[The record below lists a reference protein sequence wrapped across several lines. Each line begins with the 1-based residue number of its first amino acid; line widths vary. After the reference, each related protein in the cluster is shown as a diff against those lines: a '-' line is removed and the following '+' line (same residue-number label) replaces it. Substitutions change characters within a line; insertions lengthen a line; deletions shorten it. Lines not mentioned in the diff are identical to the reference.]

1 MRLVPGQDQ
10 FNNFLL
16 QLGSN
21 RLPTKQEEPFQG
33 FIEILNL
40 LIEQGSLVD
49 SISLMV
55 FLKRKWPQT

>member
-10 FNNFLL
+10 FNNFVL

-33 FIEILNL
+33 CIEILNL

-55 FLKRKWPQT
+55 FLKRKWPHT